1 MKRRTKNLTSVFCG
15 AVFALALIVGGS
27 VVASELK
34 EVPAAAA
41 SHGVKISADD
51 FDDTSFVLSS
61 STADAGGLLY
71 SFAGAESLSLAG
83 KTGLA
88 IRVKNLRPR
97 NIKSINSA
105 YIQRILPSYILP
117 TIRRFHF
124 FG

>member
-15 AVFALALIVGGS
+15 AVFALALIAGGS

-71 SFAGAESLSLAG
+71 SFAGAEYKGFSPRIFSLQFDDSLSLDE
-83 KTGLA
+83 
-88 IRVKNLRPR
+88 RR
-97 NIKSINSA
+97 A
-105 YIQRILPSYILP
+105 YGN
-117 TIRRFHF
+117 FA
-124 FG
+124 

>member
-51 FDDTSFVLSS
+51 LTIHHLCFLPLLPMPGGFSS
-61 STADAGGLLY
+61 RLRAQKVFLLP
-71 SFAGAESLSLAG
+71 E
-83 KTGLA
+83 K
-88 IRVKNLRPR
+88 RD
-97 NIKSINSA
+97 
-105 YIQRILPSYILP
+105 LPY
-117 TIRRFHF
+117 
-124 FG
+124 G